1 MNLSEQVFKIKN
13 LIYELSPQSEG
24 VQELIQTVIEYPEL
38 LKHMGFSKQNDFEDF
53 VDDASYEEFS
63 QLRKEVEHFLNRR
76 KKYFKDEM
84 DEFERVVQ
92 DLSRNEGIDTS
103 VKDVVDAFTRA
114 KEVTLTDSIW
124 NKLENTESN
133 KIKKGEMKKVVDLA
147 KKYNKTKPVELRKL
161 LLSGDYR
168 RPLIIKFGDRYHLVA
183 GNTRLCTA
191 AALGIKPKVLIA
203 HISHSQ

>member
-1 MNLSEQVFKIKN
+1 MNLSEQVLKIKN

-24 VQELIQTVIEYPEL
+24 VQELIQTVIEFPEL
-38 LKHMGFSKQNDFEDF
+38 LKHMGFSEQNDFEEF
-53 VDDASYEEFS
+53 IADASYEEFS
-63 QLRKEVEHFLNRR
+63 QLRKEVEHFFNRR

-84 DEFERVVQ
+84 DEFERAVQ

-103 VKDVVDAFTRA
+103 VEDVVNSFTRA
-114 KEVTLTDSIW
+114 KEVTLTDDIW
-124 NKLENTESN
+124 SKLENTESN
-133 KIKKGEMKKVVDLA
+133 EIKKGEMKKVVDLA

-161 LLSGDYR
+161 ILSGDYR

-191 AALGIKPKVLIA
+191 AALGMRPKVIIA
-203 HISHSQ
+203 EV

>member
-1 MNLSEQVFKIKN
+1 MNLSEQVLKIKN

-24 VQELIQTVIEYPEL
+24 VQELIQTVIEFPEL
-38 LKHMGFSKQNDFEDF
+38 LKHMGFSEQNDFEEF
-53 VDDASYEEFS
+53 IADASYEEFS
-63 QLRKEVEHFLNRR
+63 QLRKEVEHFFNRR

-84 DEFERVVQ
+84 DEFERAVQ

-103 VKDVVDAFTRA
+103 VEDVVNSFTRA
-114 KEVTLTDSIW
+114 KEVTLTNDIW
-124 NKLENTESN
+124 GKLENTESN
-133 KIKKGEMKKVVDLA
+133 EIKKGEMKKVVDLA

-161 LLSGDYR
+161 ILSGDYR

-191 AALGIKPKVLIA
+191 AALGVKPKVLIGQ
-203 HISHSQ
+203 I

>member
-24 VQELIQTVIEYPEL
+24 VQELIQTVIEFPEL
-38 LKHMGFSKQNDFEDF
+38 VKHMGFPKQKDFEEF
-53 VDDASYEEFS
+53 LADASYEEFS
-63 QLRKEVEHFLNRR
+63 QLRKEVEHFFNRR

-103 VKDVVDAFTRA
+103 VDDVVNAFVRA
-114 KEVTLTDSIW
+114 KEVTLTDDIW
-124 NKLENTESN
+124 SKLENTESN
-133 KIKKGEMKKVVDLA
+133 QIKKGEMKKVVDLA
-147 KKYNKTKPVELRKL
+147 KKYNKTKPADLRKL

-168 RPLIIKFGDRYHLVA
+168 RPLIVKFGDRYHLVA

-191 AALGIKPKVLIA
+191 AALGVKPKVLIGQ
-203 HISHSQ
+203 I

>member
-1 MNLSEQVFKIKN
+1 MNLSEQVLKIKN

-24 VQELIQTVIEYPEL
+24 VQELIQTVIEFPEL
-38 LKHMGFSKQNDFEDF
+38 LKHMGFSKQNDFEEF
-53 VDDASYEEFS
+53 IADANYEEFS
-63 QLRKEVEHFLNRR
+63 QLRKEVEHFFNRR

-84 DEFERVVQ
+84 DEFERAVQ

-103 VKDVVDAFTRA
+103 VEDVVNSFTRA
-114 KEVTLTDSIW
+114 KEVTLTDDIW
-124 NKLENTESN
+124 SKLENTESN
-133 KIKKGEMKKVVDLA
+133 EIKKGEMKKVVDLA

-161 LLSGDYR
+161 ILSGDYR

-191 AALGIKPKVLIA
+191 AALGVKPKVLIGQ
-203 HISHSQ
+203 I

>member
-1 MNLSEQVFKIKN
+1 MNLSEQVLKIKN

-24 VQELIQTVIEYPEL
+24 VQELIQTVVEFPEL
-38 LKHMGFSKQNDFEDF
+38 LKHMGFSEQNDFEEF
-53 VDDASYEEFS
+53 IADASYEEFS
-63 QLRKEVEHFLNRR
+63 QLRKEVEHFFNRR

-84 DEFERVVQ
+84 DEFERAVQ

-103 VKDVVDAFTRA
+103 VEDVVNSFTKA
-114 KEVTLTDSIW
+114 KEVTLTNDIW
-124 NKLENTESN
+124 SKLENTESN
-133 KIKKGEMKKVVDLA
+133 EIKKGEMKKVVDLA

-161 LLSGDYR
+161 ILSGDYR

-191 AALGIKPKVLIA
+191 AALGVKPKVLIGQ
-203 HISHSQ
+203 I

>member
-24 VQELIQTVIEYPEL
+24 VQELIQIVVEFPEL
-38 LKHMGFSKQNDFEDF
+38 LKHMGFPKQNDFEEF
-53 VDDASYEEFS
+53 VSDASYEEFS
-63 QLRKEVEHFLNRR
+63 QLRKEVEHFFNRR
-76 KKYFKDEM
+76 KKYFNDEM

-92 DLSRNEGIDTS
+92 DLSRNEGIDVS
-103 VKDVVDAFTRA
+103 VDDVVDVFTRA
-114 KEVTLTDSIW
+114 KEVTLTDDIW
-124 NKLENTESN
+124 SKLENTESN
-133 KIKKGEMKKVVDLA
+133 EIKKGEMKKVVDLA

-168 RPLIIKFGDRYHLVA
+168 RPLIIKFGNRYHLVA

-191 AALGIKPKVLIA
+191 AALGIKPKVLIGQ
-203 HISHSQ
+203 I

>member
-1 MNLSEQVFKIKN
+1 MNLSEQVLKIKN

-24 VQELIQTVIEYPEL
+24 VQELIQTVIEFPEL
-38 LKHMGFSKQNDFEDF
+38 LKHMGFSEQNDFEEF
-53 VDDASYEEFS
+53 IADASYEEFS
-63 QLRKEVEHFLNRR
+63 QLRKEVEHFFNRR

-84 DEFERVVQ
+84 DEFERAVQ

-103 VKDVVDAFTRA
+103 VEDVINSFTRA
-114 KEVTLTDSIW
+114 KEVTLTDDIW
-124 NKLENTESN
+124 SKLENTESN
-133 KIKKGEMKKVVDLA
+133 EIKKGEMKKVVDLA

-161 LLSGDYR
+161 ILSGDYR

-191 AALGIKPKVLIA
+191 AALGVKPKVLIGQ
-203 HISHSQ
+203 I

>member
-1 MNLSEQVFKIKN
+1 MNLSEQVLKIKN

-24 VQELIQTVIEYPEL
+24 VQELIQTVVEFPEL
-38 LKHMGFSKQNDFEDF
+38 LKHMGFSEQNDFEEF
-53 VDDASYEEFS
+53 IADASYEEFS
-63 QLRKEVEHFLNRR
+63 QLRKEVEHFFNRR

-84 DEFERVVQ
+84 DEFERAVQ

-103 VKDVVDAFTRA
+103 VEDVVNSFTRA
-114 KEVTLTDSIW
+114 KEVTLTNDIW
-124 NKLENTESN
+124 SKLENTESN
-133 KIKKGEMKKVVDLA
+133 EIKKGEMKKVVDLA
-147 KKYNKTKPVELRKL
+147 KKYNKTKPVELRKI

-191 AALGIKPKVLIA
+191 AALGIKPKVLIGQ
-203 HISHSQ
+203 I

>member
-1 MNLSEQVFKIKN
+1 MNLSEQVLKIKN

-24 VQELIQTVIEYPEL
+24 VQELIQTVVEFPEL
-38 LKHMGFSKQNDFEDF
+38 LKHMGFSEQNDFEEF
-53 VDDASYEEFS
+53 IADASYEEFS
-63 QLRKEVEHFLNRR
+63 QLRKEVEHFFNRR

-84 DEFERVVQ
+84 DEFERAVQ

-103 VKDVVDAFTRA
+103 VEDVVNSFTRA
-114 KEVTLTDSIW
+114 KEVTLTDDIW
-124 NKLENTESN
+124 SKLENTESN
-133 KIKKGEMKKVVDLA
+133 EIKKGEMKKVVDLA

-161 LLSGDYR
+161 ILSGDYR

-191 AALGIKPKVLIA
+191 AALGVKPKVLSGQI
-203 HISHSQ
+203 

>member
-1 MNLSEQVFKIKN
+1 MNLSEQVLKIKN

-24 VQELIQTVIEYPEL
+24 VQELIQTVVEFPEL
-38 LKHMGFSKQNDFEDF
+38 LIHMGFSEQNDFEEF
-53 VDDASYEEFS
+53 IADASYEEFS
-63 QLRKEVEHFLNRR
+63 QLRKEVEHFFNRR

-84 DEFERVVQ
+84 DEFERAVQ

-103 VKDVVDAFTRA
+103 VEDVVNSFTRA
-114 KEVTLTDSIW
+114 KEVTLTDDIW
-124 NKLENTESN
+124 SKLENTESN
-133 KIKKGEMKKVVDLA
+133 EIKKGEMKKVVDLA

-161 LLSGDYR
+161 ILSGDYR

-191 AALGIKPKVLIA
+191 AALGVKPKVLIGQ
-203 HISHSQ
+203 I